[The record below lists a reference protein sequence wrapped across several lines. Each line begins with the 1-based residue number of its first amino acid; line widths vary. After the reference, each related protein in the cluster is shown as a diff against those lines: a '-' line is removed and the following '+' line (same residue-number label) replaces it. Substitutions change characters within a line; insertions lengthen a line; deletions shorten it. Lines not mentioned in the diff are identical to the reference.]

1 LDTGSLSTSP
11 TSNSATLAPAPAPI
25 GAPIVVEAWVA
36 FPTGPS
42 HWSDKLPTLVV
53 EAWVA
58 VGTAQRHAICVKRV
72 SGDTFVFHR
81 FYRRLREEM
90 APLNGW
96 KEGAYRGQVVPGVA
110 PNMAPKWLVKLRELL
125 LVLQEGSTLMAR
137 PPASPRSAVLLATP
151 PEAPL
156 TAPLTAAAVRVS
168 SVSTRTAA

>member
-1 LDTGSLSTSP
+1 M
-11 TSNSATLAPAPAPI
+11 
-25 GAPIVVEAWVA
+25 
-36 FPTGPS
+36 
-42 HWSDKLPTLVV
+42 
-53 EAWVA
+53 A

-125 LVLQEGSTLMAR
+125 LVLQEGSTLMAG